1 MNKVIL
7 IGNLAADPES
17 RTTQSG
23 VQQCT
28 LRLAVQR
35 RFANQQGQRE
45 ADFFN
50 VICWRQTA
58 EFAARY
64 LSKGRK
70 IAVEGSIQNR
80 SYTAQDGSKRYVTE
94 VIADN
99 VEFLGSPQGDRP
111 RGENPPPPSEPSGYA
126 PDSDGFTD
134 VDDELPF

>member
-35 RFANQQGQRE
+35 RFANQQGVRE

-58 EFAARY
+58 DFASRY
-64 LSKGRK
+64 LSKGRR

-80 SYTAQDGSKRYVTE
+80 SYDAQDGSRRYVTE
-94 VIADN
+94 IVADRL
-99 VEFLGSPQGDRP
+99 EFVDR
-111 RGENPPPPSEPSGYA
+111 A
-126 PDSDGFTD
+126 PDAARAAPEPARGPDRQLTTTNF
-134 VDDELPF
+134 VAYEDDDLPF